1 MSADRA
7 KDKDRYGVLR
17 TPGSGIGRPEETRE
31 VITSTQ
37 TSGGLGAG
45 DPQGGPR
52 RTPEREAFDR
62 ARQATRAED
71 PEAGETAGHHAGDPL
86 RAEDAVLSTPPHGD
100 TLRETDE

>member
-1 MSADRA
+1 MSGDSPR
-7 KDKDRYGVLR
+7 DVLR
-17 TPGSGIGRPEETRE
+17 SPGSGVGRPEEERE

-62 ARQATRAED
+62 SRPADHPDD
-71 PEAGETAGHHAGDPL
+71 PEAGETAGVRAGDPQ
-86 RAEDAVLSTPPHGD
+86 RAEDAVAATPPHGD
-100 TLRETDE
+100 KLEDTSN